1 MISFIKEKK
10 DSLRIDF
17 AFYPDS
23 WDKQEREHYEYI
35 IVEGQVIH
43 KKTGDLLDTQG
54 EATGSKWI
62 FVMSTSEK
70 LYVGKVR

>member
-1 MISFIKEKK
+1 MINFIKEKN
-10 DSLRIDF
+10 SLRIDCT
-17 AFYPDS
+17 FYPDY
-23 WDKQEREHYEYI
+23 WDKQEREQYEYI

-43 KKTGDLLDTQG
+43 KQTGDLLDTQG

-70 LYVGKVR
+70 LYAGKVR